1 MALAK
6 LNVTQCIAAVR
17 QDKDAAWRIN
27 SIFSVMGKQAG
38 FTRNA
43 LMATSNAVETLSRA
57 VTRGTLAVT
66 TVGQSEV
73 GRWNNNR
80 AMRQAGIT
88 PLDEQPLLFDPN
100 TDGALGA
107 ELQCTGIAEAAQG
120 AIEQRQ
126 KLSKNFVPDLK
137 KVSCHS
143 RSEGYAHM
151 GVVLTMT
158 DNSTYVLDWWAT
170 LDIENPLVYKFDDF
184 DMNRKDAAREYAQFG
199 GFS

>member
-1 MALAK
+1 MGPRAERDSIRKAE
-6 LNVTQCIAAVR
+6 VET
-17 QDKDAAWRIN
+17 DKDASGRIN

-43 LMATSNAVETLSRA
+43 LMATSNAVEQLGRA
-57 VTRGTLAVT
+57 VSRGVAAVT

-73 GRWNNNR
+73 TRWNNDR
-80 AMRQAGIT
+80 ILKQAGLKS
-88 PLDEQPLLFDPN
+88 PNDQPLLFDPN
-100 TDGALGA
+100 VDGSLGA
-107 ELQCTGIAEAAQG
+107 ELQCTAIAESART

-143 RSEGYAHM
+143 RS
-151 GVVLTMT
+151 
-158 DNSTYVLDWWAT
+158 DVLDWWAT
-170 LDIENPLVYKFDDF
+170 LKIENPLIYKFDDF
-184 DMNRKDAAREYAQFG
+184 DMNRKDAAREYVNFG